1 MKYIDERKP
10 NTIVF
15 EKINVGEVFFV
26 ENIGEYGN
34 EPYMRIFKII
44 DEDGDILSAVNLLD
58 GRVVYIGADE
68 EVEKCQASLTVR

>member
-1 MKYIDERKP
+1 MHFKDERKP
-10 NTIVF
+10 NTVVF
-15 EKINVGEVFFV
+15 EKINVGEVFFI
-26 ENIGEYGN
+26 EDIGEYGN

-68 EVEKCQASLTVR
+68 EVIKCQACLTVR